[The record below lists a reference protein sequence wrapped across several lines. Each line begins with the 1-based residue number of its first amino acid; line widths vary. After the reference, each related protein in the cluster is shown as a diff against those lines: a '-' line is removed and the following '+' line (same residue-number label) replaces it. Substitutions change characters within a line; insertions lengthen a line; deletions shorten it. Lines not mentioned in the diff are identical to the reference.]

1 MVLLW
6 SCTAFYRAEAYW
18 IHRLVMVVGFGPD
31 LASGHNLFAVYN
43 FDFYCKQALQKQLG
57 GAACQ
62 ICRDMGKPEM
72 TRPTP
77 APLISDTLDRAKSYS
92 GNTYCVLLAVQGVA
106 NSMAENN
113 LREVKIT
120 FHVSGELVTVEVKR

>member
-1 MVLLW
+1 M
-6 SCTAFYRAEAYW
+6 TAKT
-18 IHRLVMVVGFGPD
+18 H
-31 LASGHNLFAVYN
+31 
-43 FDFYCKQALQKQLG
+43 
-57 GAACQ
+57 
-62 ICRDMGKPEM
+62 
-72 TRPTP
+72 
-77 APLISDTLDRAKSYS
+77 LISDTLDWAKSYS